1 MNNYEYLI
9 ASLPDIT
16 PDWKDSGEMSGDVF
30 VDWLREGCSDSDRKL
45 IDFLREGFAAENLN
59 KDFYLRALSHR
70 DRFLREYFRFDLNV
84 RNAKVEY
91 LNRELGRA
99 AGTDIFL
106 TDENGF
112 EEEARLGAVLGSGDI
127 LSREKGIDELMWE
140 KIESLTT
147 FDYFDIDAILGFIA
161 KLNIAMRWNRLDPET
176 GREMFSR
183 IVKEVRGSFTG
194 VREAADKAVS

>member
-112 EEEARLGAVLGSGDI
+112 EEGARLGAVLGSGDI
-127 LSREKGIDELMWE
+127 LSREKGIDDLMWE

>member
-16 PDWKDSGEMSGDVF
+16 PEWKDTGEMSGDAF

-59 KDFYLRALSHR
+59 EDFYLRALSHR

-91 LNRELGRA
+91 LNRELGRT

-127 LSREKGIDELMWE
+127 LSREKGIDDLMWE

>member
-16 PDWKDSGEMSGDVF
+16 PEWKDTGEMSGDAF

-59 KDFYLRALSHR
+59 EDFYLRALSHR

>member
-16 PDWKDSGEMSGDVF
+16 PEWKDTGEMSGDAF

-127 LSREKGIDELMWE
+127 LSREKGIDDLMWE

-176 GREMFSR
+176 GREMFAR

>member
-59 KDFYLRALSHR
+59 EDFYLRALSHR

-99 AGTDIFL
+99 AGMDIFL

-127 LSREKGIDELMWE
+127 LSREKGIDDLMWE

>member
-45 IDFLREGFAAENLN
+45 IDFLREGFAADNLN

-112 EEEARLGAVLGSGDI
+112 EEGARLGAVLGSGDI

>member
-16 PDWKDSGEMSGDVF
+16 PDWKDTGEMSGDAF

-91 LNRELGRA
+91 LNRELGRT

-127 LSREKGIDELMWE
+127 LSREKGIDDLMWE

>member
-16 PDWKDSGEMSGDVF
+16 PDWKDTGEMSGDAF

-127 LSREKGIDELMWE
+127 LSREKGIDDLMWE

-183 IVKEVRGSFTG
+183 IVKEVRGSFTA

>member
-16 PDWKDSGEMSGDVF
+16 PDWKDSGEMSGDAF

-59 KDFYLRALSHR
+59 EDFYLRALSHR

-91 LNRELGRA
+91 LNRELGRT

-127 LSREKGIDELMWE
+127 LSREKGIDDLMWE

>member
-16 PDWKDSGEMSGDVF
+16 PDWKDSGEMSGDAF

-45 IDFLREGFAAENLN
+45 IDFLREGFSAENLN
-59 KDFYLRALSHR
+59 EDFYLRALSHR

>member
-16 PDWKDSGEMSGDVF
+16 PEWKDTGEMSGDAF

-127 LSREKGIDELMWE
+127 LSREKGIADLMWE

>member
-16 PDWKDSGEMSGDVF
+16 PDWKDSGEMSGDAF

-45 IDFLREGFAAENLN
+45 IDFLREGFDAENLN

-127 LSREKGIDELMWE
+127 LSREKGIDDLMWE

>member
-16 PDWKDSGEMSGDVF
+16 PDWKDSGEMSGDAF

-59 KDFYLRALSHR
+59 KDFYLRALSHS

-127 LSREKGIDELMWE
+127 LSREKGIDDLMWE

>member
-16 PDWKDSGEMSGDVF
+16 PEWKDTGEMSGDAF

-70 DRFLREYFRFDLNV
+70 DRFLREYFRFDRNV

-127 LSREKGIDELMWE
+127 LSREKGIDDLMWE
-140 KIESLTT
+140 KIGSLTT

>member
-16 PDWKDSGEMSGDVF
+16 PEWKDTGEMSGDAF

-112 EEEARLGAVLGSGDI
+112 EEEARLGVVLGSGDI
-127 LSREKGIDELMWE
+127 LSREKGIDDLMWE

>member
-16 PDWKDSGEMSGDVF
+16 PEWKDTGEMSGDAF

-127 LSREKGIDELMWE
+127 LSREKGIDDLMWE

>member
-45 IDFLREGFAAENLN
+45 IDFLREGFSAEHINT
-59 KDFYLRALSHR
+59 DFYLRALAHR
-70 DRFLREYFRFDLNV
+70 DRFLREYVRFDLNV

-127 LSREKGIDELMWE
+127 LSREKGIDDLMWE

>member
-16 PDWKDSGEMSGDVF
+16 PDWKDSGEMSGDAF

-59 KDFYLRALSHR
+59 KDYSLRAFSHR

-127 LSREKGIDELMWE
+127 LSREKGIDDLMWE

>member
-16 PDWKDSGEMSGDVF
+16 PEWKDTGEMSGDAF

-127 LSREKGIDELMWE
+127 LSREKGIDDLMWE

-194 VREAADKAVS
+194 VREASDKAVS

>member
-16 PDWKDSGEMSGDVF
+16 PDWKDSGEMSGDDF

-127 LSREKGIDELMWE
+127 LSREKGIDDLMWE

>member
-16 PDWKDSGEMSGDVF
+16 PDWKDSGEMSGDAF

-59 KDFYLRALSHR
+59 EDFYLRALSHR

-127 LSREKGIDELMWE
+127 LSREKGIDDLMWE

>member
-16 PDWKDSGEMSGDVF
+16 PDWKDSGEMSGDAF

-45 IDFLREGFAAENLN
+45 IDFLSEGFAAENLN

-127 LSREKGIDELMWE
+127 LSREKGIDDLMWE

>member
-16 PDWKDSGEMSGDVF
+16 PDWKDSGEMSGDAF

-45 IDFLREGFAAENLN
+45 IDFLREGFAADNLN

-127 LSREKGIDELMWE
+127 LSREKGIDDLMWE

>member
-16 PDWKDSGEMSGDVF
+16 PEWKDTGEMSGDAF

-112 EEEARLGAVLGSGDI
+112 EEEARLGAVLRSGDI
-127 LSREKGIDELMWE
+127 LSREKGIDDLMWE

-194 VREAADKAVS
+194 GREAADKAVS

>member
-45 IDFLREGFAAENLN
+45 IDFLREGFSAENLN
-59 KDFYLRALSHR
+59 EDFYLRALSHR

-127 LSREKGIDELMWE
+127 LSREKGIDDLMWE

>member
-9 ASLPDIT
+9 ASLPYIT
-16 PDWKDSGEMSGDVF
+16 PEWKDTGEMSGDAF

-91 LNRELGRA
+91 LNRELGRT

>member
-16 PDWKDSGEMSGDVF
+16 PDWKDSGEMSGDAF

-45 IDFLREGFAAENLN
+45 IDFLREGFAAETLK

>member
-16 PDWKDSGEMSGDVF
+16 PDWKDSGEMSGDAF

-45 IDFLREGFAAENLN
+45 IHFLREGFAAENLN

-127 LSREKGIDELMWE
+127 LSREKGIDDLMWE

>member
-16 PDWKDSGEMSGDVF
+16 PDWKDTGEMSGDAF

-112 EEEARLGAVLGSGDI
+112 EEGARLGAVLGSGDI

>member
-16 PDWKDSGEMSGDVF
+16 PDWKDSGEMSGDAF

-45 IDFLREGFAAENLN
+45 IDFLREGFSAENLN

-112 EEEARLGAVLGSGDI
+112 EEGARLGAVLGSGDI

>member
-59 KDFYLRALSHR
+59 EDFYLRALSHR

-127 LSREKGIDELMWE
+127 LSREKGIDDLMWE

>member
-45 IDFLREGFAAENLN
+45 IDFLREGFSAENLN

-127 LSREKGIDELMWE
+127 LSREKGIDDLMWE

>member
-16 PDWKDSGEMSGDVF
+16 PEWKDTGEMSGDAF

-127 LSREKGIDELMWE
+127 LSREKGIDDLMWE

-194 VREAADKAVS
+194 VREAADKAVF

>member
-16 PDWKDSGEMSGDVF
+16 PDWKDSGEMSGDAF

-127 LSREKGIDELMWE
+127 LSREKGIDDLMWE

>member
-16 PDWKDSGEMSGDVF
+16 PDWKDSGEMSGDAF

-84 RNAKVEY
+84 KNAKVEY

-127 LSREKGIDELMWE
+127 LSREKGIDDLMWE

>member
-16 PDWKDSGEMSGDVF
+16 PEWKDTGEMSGDAF

>member
-16 PDWKDSGEMSGDVF
+16 PDWKDTGEMSGDAF

-112 EEEARLGAVLGSGDI
+112 EEETRLGAVLGSGDI
-127 LSREKGIDELMWE
+127 LSREKGIDDLMWE